1 MELVDNTN
9 YAMTKLGMSHD
20 KIIWDAFA
28 VSPNN
33 LAKLPIPQSL
43 SIASKRECERLT
55 KCLAKNKN
63 NREAREAIYTFAG
76 LEYDDM
82 PHIKWTK
89 FKLEHIWTPI
99 SKGELMDAVKF
110 YDMKPL
116 IEAWQ
121 KECEETDY
129 VPRKN
134 CVDEA
139 NAMIAIFI
147 KHSEYKG
154 ICCFEGC
161 DNKYGRFGN
170 NPAPFRFP
178 EGSRCCDKCDECVGS
193 RRVAIDMGFKTPQG
207 MYLKIFQGF
216 SNACEKLEQ
225 QTQLLESAEKT
236 LKETSEEIEATNE
249 KIRNANEKINDGEKY
264 KKLYEKEQR
273 ENKKLLKKQNKMLET
288 AMKKER
294 AEFKKMKC
302 DMERKIADLR
312 KKLKN
317 KRR

>member
-1 MELVDNTN
+1 LDYEDL
-9 YAMTKLGMSHD
+9 
-20 KIIWDAFA
+20 
-28 VSPNN
+28 
-33 LAKLPIPQSL
+33 
-43 SIASKRECERLT
+43 
-55 KCLAKNKN
+55 
-63 NREAREAIYTFAG
+63 
-76 LEYDDM
+76 
-82 PHIKWTK
+82 PHIKCAK
-89 FKLEHIWTPI
+89 FKIEHIWKPL
-99 SKGELMDAVKF
+99 SKGEFIDADKF
-110 YDMKPL
+110 EEMKSL
-116 IEAWQ
+116 LEVWQ
-121 KECEETDY
+121 KQCEEENICRQTCIDDG
-129 VPRKN
+129 N
-134 CVDEA
+134 TL
-139 NAMIAIFI
+139 IAVFI

-170 NPAPFRFP
+170 NPAPFSFP

-193 RRVAIDMGFKTPQG
+193 RRVAIHMGFKTPQG

-225 QTQLLESAEKT
+225 QTQLLECAEKT
-236 LKETSEEIEATNE
+236 LGETSEEIRNTNE
-249 KIRNANEKINDGEKY
+249 KIRNANEKIKDGEKY